1 MKIKLVEWSI
11 NDAIGRVE
19 TFINNIET
27 ANELIVEQL
36 IEKGEKQA
44 NLYHASA
51 PNYGINDT
59 RIDSEMSL
67 NGNNSKGSIY
77 MTGPSAVYKEFGT
90 GEEGAANGHPL
101 KWQTN
106 VPLNGYNSGPFVSK
120 HINKSGRHYWIVP
133 KGHYRPNSYV
143 RDNGYTEGIPAGKV
157 MYSTAQYI
165 RFIKS
170 TIVEKNLRGAIKKFN
185 ENE

>member
-1 MKIKLVEWSI
+1 MKIELSEASI
-11 NDAIGRVE
+11 KDAIHRVK
-19 TFINNIET
+19 TLADNIEV

-51 PNYGINDT
+51 PNYGIDDT

-67 NGNNSKGSIY
+67 NGNNSNGSIF
-77 MTGPSAVYKEFGT
+77 MTGPSSVYFEFGT
-90 GEEGAANGHPL
+90 GEEGAANGHPW

-120 HINKSGRHYWIVP
+120 HINKSGRHYWIIP
-133 KGHYRPNSYV
+133 KGYYRPNSYV

-170 TIVEKNLRGAIKKFN
+170 TVVEKNLRGAIKKFN
-185 ENE
+185 K